1 MQNITTYANQIV
13 ENRAEPNLIDVES
26 RSKMGLAVKR
36 AADTFPTLAWINL
49 PETISPFIVVVRRLH
64 VNSY

>member
-26 RSKMGLAVKR
+26 RSKMGLAVKH
-36 AADTFPTLAWINL
+36 AADTFPTLA
-49 PETISPFIVVVRRLH
+49 
-64 VNSY
+64 